1 MFYSLTG
8 KIIYKDEQTVA
19 ISCGGVG
26 FKSFTTRNSLAKL
39 SLQSGEVTVFTHLNV
54 REDALDLFGFATND
68 ELDAFKLLITVSGVG
83 PKAAL
88 AILSE
93 LSPDAFAVAVAS
105 GDTKAITAANGVGP
119 KLAQRVI
126 MELKDK
132 NYMNSGIKK
141 LDKLFKG
148 IEAQEFDPKPSP
160 LCHWCEFCKTN
171 KNALEEKNYKY
182 LCPYHSLWTRENPV
196 RLTENVWLGLENH
209 EAVKNS
215 YLKKLG
221 LIGNTT
227 EGGE

>member
-26 FKSFTTRNSLAKL
+26 FKCFTTRNSLSKL

-132 NYMNSGIKK
+132 IANVSFISEESSSVSNAVNTANSMSNTSEAIAALTALGYSQTEASVAVSKLSPNLSVEELIKGA
-141 LDKLFKG
+141 L
-148 IEAQEFDPKPSP
+148 
-160 LCHWCEFCKTN
+160 
-171 KNALEEKNYKY
+171 KNMTL
-182 LCPYHSLWTRENPV
+182 RF
-196 RLTENVWLGLENH
+196 
-209 EAVKNS
+209 
-215 YLKKLG
+215 
-221 LIGNTT
+221 
-227 EGGE
+227 

>member
-8 KIIYKDEQTVA
+8 KIIFKDEQTVA

-26 FKSFTTRNSLAKL
+26 FKCFTTRNSLAKL
-39 SLQSGEVTVFTHLNV
+39 SLQNGDVTVFTHLNV

-93 LSPDAFAVAVAS
+93 LTPDAFAVAVAS
-105 GDTKAITAANGVGP
+105 GDAKAITAANGVGP

-132 NYMNSGIKK
+132 IANVSFISAESSSVSNAVNTANSMGNTSEAIAALTALGYSQTEASVAVSK
-141 LDKLFKG
+141 L
-148 IEAQEFDPKPSP
+148 SP
-160 LCHWCEFCKTN
+160 DMSVEELI
-171 KNALEEKNYKY
+171 KNALKNMT
-182 LCPYHSLWTRENPV
+182 LRF
-196 RLTENVWLGLENH
+196 
-209 EAVKNS
+209 
-215 YLKKLG
+215 
-221 LIGNTT
+221 
-227 EGGE
+227 

>member
-26 FKSFTTRNSLAKL
+26 FKCFTTRNSLAKL

-93 LSPDAFAVAVAS
+93 LTPDAFAVAVAS
-105 GDTKAITAANGVGP
+105 GDSKAITAANGVGP

-132 NYMNSGIKK
+132 IANVGFISEESSTVSSAVNTANSMSNTSEAIAALTALGYSQTEASVAVSKLSPNLSVEELIKGA
-141 LDKLFKG
+141 L
-148 IEAQEFDPKPSP
+148 
-160 LCHWCEFCKTN
+160 
-171 KNALEEKNYKY
+171 KNMTL
-182 LCPYHSLWTRENPV
+182 RF
-196 RLTENVWLGLENH
+196 
-209 EAVKNS
+209 
-215 YLKKLG
+215 
-221 LIGNTT
+221 
-227 EGGE
+227 

>member
-8 KIIYKDEQTVA
+8 KLIYKDEQTVA

-26 FKSFTTRNSLAKL
+26 FKCFSTRNTISEL
-39 SLQSGEVTVFTHLNV
+39 SLKDGEVTVFTHLNV
-54 REDALDLFGFATND
+54 REDALDLFGFSTVQ
-68 ELDAFKLLITVSGVG
+68 ELDAFKLLISVSGVG

-132 NYMNSGIKK
+132 IGGMSFVSEESSAVSNAVSSVNNMSNTSEAIAALTALGYSQTEASVAVSKLSPTLSVEELIKGA
-141 LDKLFKG
+141 L
-148 IEAQEFDPKPSP
+148 
-160 LCHWCEFCKTN
+160 
-171 KNALEEKNYKY
+171 KNMTL
-182 LCPYHSLWTRENPV
+182 RF
-196 RLTENVWLGLENH
+196 
-209 EAVKNS
+209 
-215 YLKKLG
+215 
-221 LIGNTT
+221 
-227 EGGE
+227 

>member
-26 FKSFTTRNSLAKL
+26 FKCFTTRNSLAKF
-39 SLQSGEVTVFTHLNV
+39 SLQSGDVTVFTHLNV

-93 LSPDAFAVAVAS
+93 LTPDAFAVAVAS
-105 GDTKAITAANGVGP
+105 GDSKAITAANGVGP

-132 NYMNSGIKK
+132 IANVSFISEESSSVSNAVNTANSIDNTSEAIAALTALGYSQTEASVAVSKLSPNLSVEELIKGA
-141 LDKLFKG
+141 L
-148 IEAQEFDPKPSP
+148 
-160 LCHWCEFCKTN
+160 
-171 KNALEEKNYKY
+171 KNMTL
-182 LCPYHSLWTRENPV
+182 RF
-196 RLTENVWLGLENH
+196 
-209 EAVKNS
+209 
-215 YLKKLG
+215 
-221 LIGNTT
+221 
-227 EGGE
+227 

>member
-26 FKSFTTRNSLAKL
+26 FKCYTTRNSLAKL
-39 SLQSGEVTVFTHLNV
+39 SLLSGEVTVFTHLNV

-68 ELDAFKLLITVSGVG
+68 ELDAFKLLISVSGVG

-105 GDTKAITAANGVGP
+105 GDAKAITAANGVGP

-132 NYMNSGIKK
+132 IANVGFISAESSSVSTAVNNANSMSNTSEAIAALTALGYSQSEASVAVSKLSPDLSVEELIKGA
-141 LDKLFKG
+141 L
-148 IEAQEFDPKPSP
+148 
-160 LCHWCEFCKTN
+160 
-171 KNALEEKNYKY
+171 KNMTL
-182 LCPYHSLWTRENPV
+182 RF
-196 RLTENVWLGLENH
+196 
-209 EAVKNS
+209 
-215 YLKKLG
+215 
-221 LIGNTT
+221 
-227 EGGE
+227 

>member
-8 KIIYKDEQTVA
+8 KIIYKDEQTIA

-26 FKSFTTRNSLAKL
+26 FKCFTTRNSLAKL

-68 ELDAFKLLITVSGVG
+68 ELDAFKLLISVSGVG

-105 GDTKAITAANGVGP
+105 GDAKAITAANGVGP

-132 NYMNSGIKK
+132 IANVGFISEESSSVSNAVNTANSMSNTAEAIAALTALGYSQTEASVAVSKLSPNLSVEELIKGA
-141 LDKLFKG
+141 L
-148 IEAQEFDPKPSP
+148 
-160 LCHWCEFCKTN
+160 
-171 KNALEEKNYKY
+171 KNMTL
-182 LCPYHSLWTRENPV
+182 RF
-196 RLTENVWLGLENH
+196 
-209 EAVKNS
+209 
-215 YLKKLG
+215 
-221 LIGNTT
+221 
-227 EGGE
+227 